1 MHWKHNVEPSLECLG
16 VHATTPKKTVHSKD
30 YTYDILYKLLAHR
43 RAHPVTTAN
52 KLPLPFLEAVLLV
65 HQVEA
70 LLQERRE
77 SR

>member
-1 MHWKHNVEPSLECLG
+1 MHWKHNVEPSLERLC

-30 YTYDILYKLLAHR
+30 HAYETLYKLLAHR

-52 KLPLPFLEAVLLV
+52 KLPLPSLEAVLVV
-65 HQVEA
+65 HQVET
-70 LLQERRE
+70 LLQERQE